1 MHLKDFIFAV
11 INFLLLFGA
20 LFLITRKMIFRMFK
34 ERKEKI
40 AGEIEKARSKRPLTW
55 RAGHSRRRNKVG
67 SRKESC

>member
-40 AGEIEKARSKRPLTW
+40 AGEIEKARQAEQA
-55 RAGHSRRRNKVG
+55 AGHSRRRNKVG